1 MAFCGNCGNELRE
14 GAKFCPKCGTA
25 ANTHQEQQEA
35 KGKRFS
41 TPWIAAFAVLTILIG
56 SYFVTDMVSPET
68 HDKLFGWVSFGGSPT
83 TVANNAMECFKT
95 KDFSKFYDY
104 VYIDDNLSLDEQ
116 KQMRKKYSDLM
127 SKVMMAL
134 NIIGGIQDYE
144 IVNEKIEKDKATIT
158 YKITYANGDIDDD
171 FGFNLVKNKKG
182 EWKIKFKEGWDK
194 EL

>member
-14 GAKFCPKCGTA
+14 GAMYCPKCGTSV
-25 ANTHQEQQEA
+25 NCSQELQDA

-68 HDKLFGWVSFGGSPT
+68 HDKLFGWVTFGGSPT

-158 YKITYANGDIDDD
+158 YKITFANGDIDDD

>member
-68 HDKLFGWVSFGGSPT
+68 HNKLFGWVSFGESPSSVVNDALT
-83 TVANNAMECFKT
+83 CLKNDDIEG
-95 KDFSKFYDY
+95 YLHY
-104 VYIDDNLSLDEQ
+104 VYFGDNLSEEEIAGQ
-116 KQMRKKYSDLM
+116 KALM
-127 SKVMMAL
+127 IAL
-134 NIIGGIQDYE
+134 GKEKMKESLKEKGGF
-144 IVNEKIEKDKATIT
+144 KD
-158 YKITYANGDIDDD
+158 YKIISESKNGDVAEVEYTLF
-171 FGFNLVKNKKG
+171 FGNGEKENRGMKVRKNKKG
-182 EWKIKFKEGWDK
+182 EWLIDNDK
-194 EL
+194 K